1 MGKGGMAAAGMKAMN
16 SIDAL
21 PATFVSPPTAL
32 AGVREL
38 PQDDP
43 LYYIL
48 AALHRSAVG
57 NRLERMVRKHES
69 A

>member
-1 MGKGGMAAAGMKAMN
+1 MAAAAMKAMN
-16 SIDAL
+16 YIDAL
-21 PATFVSPPTAL
+21 PATFVSPQAAPAC
-32 AGVREL
+32 VREL

-43 LYYIL
+43 LFYIL

-57 NRLERMVRKHES
+57 NRLERTVRQHES